1 MRTAKNTKQK
11 PGLKAAS
18 AAYKNNTAY
27 IIPAPAK
34 HIYYSKGRDTAMFRK
49 NDSSSA
55 RGSLAPTAIWW
66 IVVAFLALTVIYP
79 SIRLIINSL
88 KVDGG
93 YGLGNYATVFSDP
106 GILKSMKNSFIVV
119 IPASIF
125 STVIG
130 VFLSWVV
137 VRTNVP
143 GVKYWKRLLSIP
155 YFIPPFI
162 GAIAWTFLLGP
173 VGYFNKFLMSA
184 FHLEQAPLNIYSL
197 GGMIFIMS
205 MYRYAVSFIVVLPT
219 MKRISASVEEAA
231 RISGASPWRTLRD
244 ITLPL
249 ITPSILGAML
259 LTFMFILADFGVS
272 SVLGAPNQIHLMT
285 TQIYY
290 MICNS
295 SIANNLQIASAY
307 SLFLSLFG
315 LIGLWVYNKVLA
327 TNKFV
332 VVSGKS
338 AAVEPTRLAKPARW
352 ILFLFLVIFFLFTTC
367 APIIATLV
375 TSLTKTYGLP
385 FGMENMTFQNFAQML
400 QIQNVARAFKNSLFL
415 SVTASIIITLVTL
428 IIAYITIRG
437 GVRGIKGVRFMQLVV
452 VLPYAV
458 PGVIIALSMILA
470 FSQPILGIRLYN
482 TIWILLIAYIARFMN
497 LGYNN
502 ISGAISQIDASL
514 EEAARI
520 SGASQLRAFCDVMLP
535 LLKNSLISS
544 FFLVV
549 APTISELSLSGLL
562 WSVGNET
569 VGTIVFSAKEEG
581 RILLTAAIAIILII
595 LVVVINLFV
604 NSLTDKDE

>member
-1 MRTAKNTKQK
+1 MFSKKE
-11 PGLKAAS
+11 AS
-18 AAYKNNTAY
+18 
-27 IIPAPAK
+27 P
-34 HIYYSKGRDTAMFRK
+34 
-49 NDSSSA
+49 A
-55 RGSLAPTAIWW
+55 RGSIAPAFIWW
-66 IVVAFLALTVIYP
+66 AATAFLALTVIYP
-79 SIRLIINSL
+79 SIRLIINSFR
-88 KVDGG
+88 VDDG
-93 YGLGNYATVFSDP
+93 YGIGNYIAVFTDP
-106 GILKSMKNSFIVV
+106 GILASIKNTFIVV
-119 IPASIF
+119 IPASIL
-125 STVIG
+125 STAIG

-143 GVKYWKRLLSIP
+143 GAKYWKRLLSIP

-173 VGYFNKFLMSA
+173 VGYFNKFLMSL
-184 FHLEQAPLNIYSL
+184 FGLEQAPLNIYSL

-205 MYRYAVSFIVVLPT
+205 VYRYAVSFIVVLPA

-307 SLFLSLFG
+307 SLLLSLFG
-315 LIGLWVYNKVLA
+315 LAGLWVYNKVLA
-327 TNKFV
+327 TNKYV

-338 AAVEPTRLAKPARW
+338 AAVEPTRLGRPARW
-352 ILFLFLVIFFLFTTC
+352 ILFGILAVFFLFTTC
-367 APIIATLV
+367 APIIATLITSV
-375 TSLTKTYGLP
+375 TKVYGLP
-385 FGMENMTFQNFAQML
+385 FGSDNITFQNFAQIF
-400 QIQNVARAFKNSLFL
+400 QIQNVARAFKNSVFL
-415 SVTASIIITLVTL
+415 SVTASIVITLVTL
-428 IIAYITIRG
+428 IIAYIAIRKN
-437 GVRGIKGVRFMQLVV
+437 VRGIKGVRFLQMVV

-458 PGVIIALSMILA
+458 PGVIIALAMILA
-470 FSQPILGIRLYN
+470 FSQPVLGIRLYN

-502 ISGAISQIDASL
+502 ISGAISQIDVSL

-520 SGASQLRAFCDVMLP
+520 SGASQLRAFGDVMLP

-544 FFLVV
+544 FFLVM

-569 VGTIVFSAKEEG
+569 IGTIVFSAKEEG

-604 NSLTDKDE
+604 SSLTDKDS

>member
-1 MRTAKNTKQK
+1 
-11 PGLKAAS
+11 
-18 AAYKNNTAY
+18 
-27 IIPAPAK
+27 
-34 HIYYSKGRDTAMFRK
+34 MFRK
-49 NDSSSA
+49 KSSSSTK
-55 RGSLAPTAIWW
+55 GSIAPTVIWW
-66 IVVAFLALTVIYP
+66 IVVVFLTLTVIYP

-93 YGLGNYATVFSDP
+93 YGLDNYATVFSDP

-119 IPASIF
+119 IPATIF
-125 STVIG
+125 STIIG

-173 VGYFNKFLMSA
+173 VGYFNKFLMST
-184 FHLEQAPLNIYSL
+184 FDLQQAPLNIYSL

-338 AAVEPTRLAKPARW
+338 AAVEPTRLNRPARW
-352 ILFLFLVIFFLFTTC
+352 ILFVVLVIFFLFTTC
-367 APIIATLV
+367 APIIATLI

-385 FGMENMTFQNFAQML
+385 FGLDNMTFQNFVQML

-415 SVTASIIITLVTL
+415 SVTASIVITLVTL
-428 IIAYITIRG
+428 IISYIAIRG
-437 GVRGIKGVRFMQLVV
+437 GVRGIKGIRFMQLVV

-470 FSQPILGIRLYN
+470 FSQPIFGLRLYN

-502 ISGAISQIDASL
+502 ISGAISQVDASL

-520 SGASQLRAFCDVMLP
+520 SGASQLRAFRDVMLP

-595 LVVVINLFV
+595 LVVVINLLV
-604 NSLTDKDE
+604 SSLTDKD

>member
-1 MRTAKNTKQK
+1 MHKN
-11 PGLKAAS
+11 
-18 AAYKNNTAY
+18 
-27 IIPAPAK
+27 
-34 HIYYSKGRDTAMFRK
+34 
-49 NDSSSA
+49 SSSA
-55 RGSLAPTAIWW
+55 KKGSLAPTVIWW
-66 IVVAFLALTVIYP
+66 AVVAFLALAVIYP
-79 SIRLIINSL
+79 SIRLILNSL
-88 KVDGG
+88 KVDGS
-93 YGLGNYATVFSDP
+93 YGLDNYITIFTDSS
-106 GILKSMKNSFIVV
+106 IIKSMKNSFIVV
-119 IPASIF
+119 IPATVF

-143 GVKYWKRLLSIP
+143 GIKYWQRLLSIP

-173 VGYFNKFLMSA
+173 VGYLNKFLMSV
-184 FHLEQAPLNIYSL
+184 FHLAEAPFNIYSL
-197 GGMIFIMS
+197 GGMVFIMS

-219 MKRISASVEEAA
+219 MRRISASVEEAA

-290 MICNS
+290 LICNS
-295 SIANNLQIASAY
+295 SIPNNLQIASAY

-315 LIGLWVYNKVLA
+315 IIGLWVYNRVLR

-338 AAVEPTRLAKPARW
+338 AAVERTRLNQPARW
-352 ILFLFLVIFFLFTTC
+352 GLFVFLMLFFLFTTC
-367 APIIATLV
+367 APILATLV

-385 FGMENMTFQNFAQML
+385 FAAGNITLRNFAQL
-400 QIQNVARAFKNSLFL
+400 AEIRNVARAFKNSAFL
-415 SVTASIIITLVTL
+415 AVVSGLVITLVTM
-428 IIAYITIRG
+428 IISYIAIRG
-437 GVRGIKGVRFMQLVV
+437 GVRGIRGVRFMQLVV

-458 PGVIIALSMILA
+458 PGVIIALAMILA
-470 FSQPILGIRLYN
+470 FSQPLPLLGIRLYN

-502 ISGAISQIDASL
+502 ISGAISQVDASL

-535 LLKNSLISS
+535 LLKASLVSS

-549 APTISELSLSGLL
+549 APTLSELSLSSLL

-569 VGTIVFSAKEEG
+569 IGTIVFSAKEEG
-581 RILLTAAIAIILII
+581 RILLTAAIAIVLII
-595 LVVVINLFV
+595 LVVIINLAV
-604 NSLTDKDE
+604 SSQTDKD

>member
-1 MRTAKNTKQK
+1 
-11 PGLKAAS
+11 
-18 AAYKNNTAY
+18 
-27 IIPAPAK
+27 
-34 HIYYSKGRDTAMFRK
+34 MFRK
-49 NDSSSA
+49 KDSSPA
-55 RGSLAPTAIWW
+55 RGSIAPTAIWW

-93 YGLGNYATVFSDP
+93 YGLDNYAVVFSDP

-143 GVKYWKRLLSIP
+143 GVRYWKRLLSIP

-173 VGYFNKFLMSA
+173 VGYINKFLMSV
-184 FHLEQAPLNIYSL
+184 FQLQEAPFNIYSL

-219 MKRISASVEEAA
+219 MKRISASMEEAA

-327 TNKFV
+327 ANKFV

-338 AAVEPTRLAKPARW
+338 AAVEPTRLGKPARW
-352 ILFLFLVIFFLFTTC
+352 LLFVFLVIFFLFTTC
-367 APIIATLV
+367 APIIATLI

-385 FGMENMTFQNFAQML
+385 FGMDNLTFQNFAQML

-415 SVTASIIITLVTL
+415 STASSVIITLVTL

-437 GVRGIKGVRFMQLVV
+437 GVRGIKGVRFMQMVV

-502 ISGAISQIDASL
+502 ISGAISQIDSSL

-520 SGASQLRAFCDVMLP
+520 SGASQLRAFGDVMLP

-595 LVVVINLFV
+595 LVVAINLFV

>member
-1 MRTAKNTKQK
+1 
-11 PGLKAAS
+11 
-18 AAYKNNTAY
+18 
-27 IIPAPAK
+27 
-34 HIYYSKGRDTAMFRK
+34 MFRK

-184 FHLEQAPLNIYSL
+184 FHLEQVPLNIYSL

-470 FSQPILGIRLYN
+470 FSQPMLGIRLYN

>member
-1 MRTAKNTKQK
+1 MFKKKTSSSKK
-11 PGLKAAS
+11 GIS
-18 AAYKNNTAY
+18 
-27 IIPAPAK
+27 APAV
-34 HIYYSKGRDTAMFRK
+34 
-49 NDSSSA
+49 
-55 RGSLAPTAIWW
+55 IWW
-66 IVVAFLALTVIYP
+66 AVVAFLCLVVVYP

-88 KVDGG
+88 KVGDG
-93 YGLGNYATVFSDP
+93 YGLDNYVTVFSDP
-106 GILKSMKNSFIVV
+106 AILKSMKNSFLVV
-119 IPASIF
+119 IPATIF
-125 STVIG
+125 STIIG

-143 GVKYWKRLLSIP
+143 GIKYWKRLLSIP

-173 VGYFNKFLMSA
+173 VGYINKFLMSTFGLA
-184 FHLEQAPLNIYSL
+184 EAPFNIYSL
-197 GGMIFIMS
+197 GGMVFIMS

-272 SVLGAPNQIHLMT
+272 SVLGAPDRINLMT

-290 MICNS
+290 LIQNS
-295 SIANNLQIASAY
+295 TIPNNLRIASAY

-315 LIGLWVYNKVLA
+315 LIGLWVYNKVLS

-338 AAVEPTRLAKPARW
+338 AAVERTRLSQAVRW
-352 ILFLFLVIFFLFTTC
+352 GLFIIVLLFFLFTTC
-367 APIIATLV
+367 APILATLV
-375 TSLTKTYGLP
+375 TSLTKVYGLP
-385 FGMENMTFQNFAQML
+385 FGPDNITFRNF
-400 QIQNVARAFKNSLFL
+400 IQLTEIRNVARAFKNSAFL
-415 SVTASIIITLVTL
+415 AISSGVIITVVTL
-428 IIAYITIRG
+428 IIAYIAIRG
-437 GVRGIKGVRFMQLVV
+437 GVRGVKGVKFMQMVV

-458 PGVIIALSMILA
+458 PGVIIALAMILA
-470 FSQPILGIRLYN
+470 FSQPLPVVGVKLYN

-502 ISGAISQIDASL
+502 ISGAISQVDASL

-520 SGASQLRAFCDVMLP
+520 SGASQLRSFIDVMLP
-535 LLKNSLISS
+535 LLKGSLVSS
-544 FFLVV
+544 LFLVI
-549 APTISELSLSGLL
+549 APTLSELSLSGLL

-581 RILLTAAIAIILII
+581 RILLTAAIAIVLII
-595 LVVVINLFV
+595 LVVVINLAV
-604 NSLTDKDE
+604 NSQTDKD

>member
-1 MRTAKNTKQK
+1 MFQRKGSQSTK
-11 PGLKAAS
+11 
-18 AAYKNNTAY
+18 
-27 IIPAPAK
+27 
-34 HIYYSKGRDTAMFRK
+34 
-49 NDSSSA
+49 
-55 RGSLAPTAIWW
+55 GSIAPTIIWW
-66 IVVAFLALTVIYP
+66 AVVAFLALTVIYP

-88 KVDGG
+88 RVDDG
-93 YGLGNYATVFSDP
+93 YGLSNFATVFSDP

-119 IPASIF
+119 IPATVF
-125 STVIG
+125 STIIG

-173 VGYFNKFLMSA
+173 VGYFNKFLMSV
-184 FHLEQAPLNIYSL
+184 FDLQQAPLNIYSL

-290 MICNS
+290 MISNS

-315 LIGLWVYNKVLA
+315 LVGLWVYNKVLS

-338 AAVEPTRLAKPARW
+338 AAVEPTRLGKPARW
-352 ILFLFLVIFFLFTTC
+352 ILFVILLIFFLFTTC
-367 APIIATLV
+367 APIIATLI
-375 TSLTKTYGLP
+375 TSLTKIYGLP
-385 FGMENMTFQNFAQML
+385 FGMDNITLQNFVQML
-400 QIQNVARAFKNSLFL
+400 EIQNVARAFKNSMFL
-415 SVTASIIITLVTL
+415 SVVCSLVVTFITL
-428 IIAYITIRG
+428 IIAYIAIRG
-437 GVRGIKGVRFMQLVV
+437 GVRGIKGVRFMQMVV

-458 PGVIIALSMILA
+458 PGVIIALAMILA
-470 FSQPILGIRLYN
+470 FSQPMLGLTLYN

-502 ISGAISQIDASL
+502 ISGAISQVDASL

-520 SGASQLRAFCDVMLP
+520 SGASQLRSFRDIMLP

-569 VGTIVFSAKEEG
+569 IGTIVFSAKEEG
-581 RILLTAAIAIILII
+581 RILLTASIAIILII
-595 LVVVINLFV
+595 LVVTINLIV
-604 NSLTDKDE
+604 NSMTDKD

>member
-1 MRTAKNTKQK
+1 MHKN
-11 PGLKAAS
+11 
-18 AAYKNNTAY
+18 
-27 IIPAPAK
+27 
-34 HIYYSKGRDTAMFRK
+34 
-49 NDSSSA
+49 SSSA
-55 RGSLAPTAIWW
+55 KKGSLAPTVIWW
-66 IVVAFLALTVIYP
+66 AVVAFLALAVIYP
-79 SIRLIINSL
+79 SIRLILNSL
-88 KVDGG
+88 KVDGS
-93 YGLGNYATVFSDP
+93 YGLDNYITIFTDSS
-106 GILKSMKNSFIVV
+106 IIKSMKNSFIVV
-119 IPASIF
+119 IPATVF

-143 GVKYWKRLLSIP
+143 GIKYWQRLLSIP

-173 VGYFNKFLMSA
+173 VGYLNKFLMSV
-184 FHLEQAPLNIYSL
+184 FHLAEAPFNIYSL
-197 GGMIFIMS
+197 GGMVFIMS

-219 MKRISASVEEAA
+219 MRRISASVEEAA

-290 MICNS
+290 LICNS
-295 SIANNLQIASAY
+295 SIPNNLQIASAY

-315 LIGLWVYNKVLA
+315 ILGLWVYNRVLR

-338 AAVEPTRLAKPARW
+338 AAVERTRLNQPARW
-352 ILFLFLVIFFLFTTC
+352 GLFVFLMLFFLFTTC
-367 APIIATLV
+367 APILATLV

-385 FGMENMTFQNFAQML
+385 FAAGNITLRNFAQL
-400 QIQNVARAFKNSLFL
+400 AEIRNVARAFKNSAFL
-415 SVTASIIITLVTL
+415 AVVSGLVITLVTM
-428 IIAYITIRG
+428 IISYIAIRG
-437 GVRGIKGVRFMQLVV
+437 GVRGIRGVRFMQLVV

-458 PGVIIALSMILA
+458 PGVIIALAMILA
-470 FSQPILGIRLYN
+470 FSQPLPLLGIRLYN

-502 ISGAISQIDASL
+502 ISGAISQVDASL

-535 LLKNSLISS
+535 LLKASLVSS

-549 APTISELSLSGLL
+549 APTLSELSLSSLL

-569 VGTIVFSAKEEG
+569 IGTIVFSAKEEG
-581 RILLTAAIAIILII
+581 RILLTAAIAIVLII
-595 LVVVINLFV
+595 LVVIINLAV
-604 NSLTDKDE
+604 SSQTDKD